1 MSLSNA
7 QADKVNRMNP
17 VTQEVALGT
26 EIARLGGEIAAE
38 TTLSAKQLIAI
49 KYALTADA
57 TGAGL
62 AITIPYAMEIVDVIV
77 QARAT
82 SAVATV
88 KLATGAGDITNL
100 IACAADTTVTR
111 VGTID
116 DSKSSITTSTALKVI
131 ASAADVRALITIVGY
146 RS

>member
-1 MSLSNA
+1 MAFTADQAARVNLMSPEA
-7 QADKVNRMNP
+7 QRDG
-17 VTQEVALGT
+17 LGT

-38 TTLSAKQLIAI
+38 TALSPKQLIAI
-49 KYALTADA
+49 NYNLVADA

-62 AITIPYAMEIVDVIV
+62 AITVPYAMEIVDVIV

-88 KLATGAGDITNL
+88 KLTTAAGDITDL
-100 IACAADTTVTR
+100 IACATDNAVTR
-111 VGTID
+111 VGTLD
-116 DSKSSITTSTALKVI
+116 DAKTSILTTTALKVV
-131 ASAADVRALITIVGY
+131 ASAAAVRALITIVGY